1 MNNLDIFYF
10 SSTHWDREWYQD
22 FQGYRYR
29 LVKMVDK
36 LLELPDKDNDYQ
48 TFHFD
53 GQTIVVEDYEEIC
66 PQKAEKLKEYIREGR
81 VLAGPWYVMPDEFLV
96 SGESLIRNLMIGH
109 ENVKKWGSEAWKYGY
124 ICDIFG
130 HIAQMPQ
137 IFNGFGIKY
146 SLLGRGTTEDWPK
159 FFKWRSP
166 DGSECINYKLN
177 DEGYG
182 DFYRV
187 YSTLKDAS
195 VNNPETVERIKEYI
209 DAETERSEYPVA
221 VIMDAYDHTEANVHT
236 SEYIQKIKEL
246 YPNARVHHINL
257 CEQGKL
263 MEKYD
268 LHVIDGELNRTA
280 EYLHGYLHLITNTLS
295 SYYTVKK
302 ENDECQNILE
312 KAAEPICAFSVLQ
325 NAPLNRS
332 FLNLA
337 YRYLLKNHPHDS
349 ICGCSIDKV
358 HKDME
363 YRFSQ
368 VKGICK
374 EFIHDYIYTDKRPDD
389 TEALN
394 KKEYENILTLYNT
407 LPFEVKKTVTID
419 FPFKPE
425 YPNRYCEP
433 FGHEDINS
441 FKLYDYYG
449 NEIPYQIVKIQR
461 HYSLRL
467 HNEIREWID
476 LHTVTFKAK
485 IPPCGKAEYKI
496 VPWQTAV
503 RYLKKLK
510 SGPNYAE
517 NEFIRLDI
525 ADNGTLTVTNKK
537 NGKSYPGLCGLVDDG
552 EIGDGWYHV
561 NPVCDRSV
569 FSGGTPCTIEK
580 VENGPSRCVF
590 RITRYMEVPQE
601 LVIGKNGKSRSED
614 TTILKFVF
622 LVGLSE
628 ESNFVDVDMTY
639 DNTAKDH
646 RLRMLLPTGIKGGK
660 YFAGQAFCCIERETG
675 INYSTQDWS
684 EIDPYEKAT
693 NGIVGKRD
701 SDNDGIAF
709 VAANGIHECAGYDD
723 DEGTLAVTLSRSF
736 ANTVKTNGE
745 TRGQINMPLEYK
757 FNISVMDSE
766 TEYSDLKKQQD
777 IMSVNVLSNFVSAA
791 KGSEIQKPQSLLSVS
806 GKNIVTSVIKCSED
820 GKGIVVRV
828 FNPSQNETAAEIS
841 LCRNISRAELVNLNE
856 EAKGETDSH
865 GGKITIAVKPWKIE
879 TVKLYL

>member
-36 LLELPDKDNDYQ
+36 LLELLDKDKDYQ

-268 LHVIDGELNRTA
+268 LPVIDGELNHTA

-374 EFIHDYIYTDKRPDD
+374 EFIYDYIYTDKRPDD

-407 LPFEVKKTVTID
+407 LPFEVEKTVTID

-425 YPNRYCEP
+425 YPNQYCEP
-433 FGHEDINS
+433 LQE
-441 FKLYDYYG
+441 
-449 NEIPYQIVKIQR
+449 
-461 HYSLRL
+461 
-467 HNEIREWID
+467 
-476 LHTVTFKAK
+476 
-485 IPPCGKAEYKI
+485 
-496 VPWQTAV
+496 V
-503 RYLKKLK
+503 R
-510 SGPNYAE
+510 
-517 NEFIRLDI
+517 
-525 ADNGTLTVTNKK
+525 
-537 NGKSYPGLCGLVDDG
+537 
-552 EIGDGWYHV
+552 
-561 NPVCDRSV
+561 
-569 FSGGTPCTIEK
+569 
-580 VENGPSRCVF
+580 
-590 RITRYMEVPQE
+590 
-601 LVIGKNGKSRSED
+601 
-614 TTILKFVF
+614 
-622 LVGLSE
+622 
-628 ESNFVDVDMTY
+628 
-639 DNTAKDH
+639 
-646 RLRMLLPTGIKGGK
+646 RMLTAEAR
-660 YFAGQAFCCIERETG
+660 F
-675 INYSTQDWS
+675 
-684 EIDPYEKAT
+684 
-693 NGIVGKRD
+693 
-701 SDNDGIAF
+701 
-709 VAANGIHECAGYDD
+709 
-723 DEGTLAVTLSRSF
+723 SR
-736 ANTVKTNGE
+736 
-745 TRGQINMPLEYK
+745 
-757 FNISVMDSE
+757 IS
-766 TEYSDLKKQQD
+766 
-777 IMSVNVLSNFVSAA
+777 
-791 KGSEIQKPQSLLSVS
+791 
-806 GKNIVTSVIKCSED
+806 
-820 GKGIVVRV
+820 
-828 FNPSQNETAAEIS
+828 
-841 LCRNISRAELVNLNE
+841 
-856 EAKGETDSH
+856 
-865 GGKITIAVKPWKIE
+865 
-879 TVKLYL
+879 